1 MLTLELKYF
10 LFGVLF
16 ILVFVPIIES
26 LINSITELILCVVEL
41 WKSYI
46 NVKIVK
52 NIKQTDG
59 FKSENEVQTS
69 LIGFEVPTAEDY
81 YYEEDEVENK
91 KLIGFS
97 INKNNQ

>member
-16 ILVFVPIIES
+16 VLVFVPIIEN
-26 LINSITELILCVVEL
+26 LISNITELILCIVEL

-52 NIKQTDG
+52 NIKQADG
-59 FKSENEVQTS
+59 F
-69 LIGFEVPTAEDY
+69 
-81 YYEEDEVENK
+81 
-91 KLIGFS
+91 
-97 INKNNQ
+97 

>member
-16 ILVFVPIIES
+16 ILIFVPVIEN
-26 LINSITELILCVVEL
+26 LISNITELILCIVEL

-52 NIKQTDG
+52 NIKQADG

-81 YYEEDEVENK
+81 YYEEDEAENK